1 VPHYEVTPYI
11 NSITQATIITTV
23 SEYTITASESDLVA
37 ITVKAVNPEVPS
49 NAGPSS
55 VASANIKLLPAAM
68 DEDGDGMSNSD
79 EDNAGTNPLDNG
91 SNFSVSSQTL
101 ENNGDVTITWTPV
114 TGKTYKVQSSLSLA
128 PDSWIDEASGLSLGI
143 FADQPESSETK
154 KFYRVVVE

>member
-1 VPHYEVTPYI
+1 MT
-11 NSITQATIITTV
+11 AT
-23 SEYTITASESDLVA
+23 ESDLVA

-68 DEDGDGMSNSD
+68 DEDGDGMSNGD
-79 EDNAGTNPLDNG
+79 EDSAGTNPLDNG
-91 SNFSVSSQTL
+91 SNFSVSSQVL

-114 TGKTYKVQSSLSLA
+114 DGKTYKVQSSISLA
-128 PDSWIDEASGLSLGI
+128 PDSWIDEASGLNSGI
-143 FADQPESSETK
+143 FTDQPEMSETK